1 MTARRGRW
9 ARPLAMVA
17 LVAVVAVGCGSSKSD
32 GGNNAGGD
40 TNATVENLT
49 KPVNGPPKP
58 GGKIVFGT
66 ESDSSGWNPTVDRW
80 DATGTEIGVSVYDAL
95 SAFDENFVAQP
106 YLAESFTPNADAT
119 VWTVKIRDGIKFING
134 SPVNAAAVQNEIDK
148 FRAAPLTGAAAANID
163 STALV
168 DNLTLTVTMKQPW
181 AAWPNGLTGQGG
193 VIPAPEQLAA
203 SAEES
208 SRVPIGSGPFK
219 YRSWS
224 GGTFDAVKNPDYW
237 RKDSSGTQLP
247 YLDEVVFKT
256 IPDSNQR
263 VNALQTGDIN
273 ITVTTRNDDIKKLTD
288 LAKAGSLQV
297 VASKG
302 ETDENLVLLNTS
314 KAPMNDLRVR
324 QAMAYA
330 IDRPALEAITST
342 DSSLEADGMFAK
354 DSKWYAST
362 DYPTLNV
369 DKAKQLVQE
378 YEAEKG
384 PIKFELGSTTDPI
397 VITSAQ
403 FLQQAFN
410 DVGMEVSVKQL
421 EQASYITNAVT
432 GDYTAQMWRQ
442 FGAPDPDGD
451 YVWFIGANA
460 TQSLALN
467 MARNQDPELDAAL
480 NTQRAS
486 KDLATRQAAW
496 KTIQERQTAD
506 LPYLWLSHQPWVMA
520 ADNSIRGLDGGT
532 MPDGTQ
538 SAGLIGG
545 VMRLTE
551 MWRDS

>member
-1 MTARRGRW
+1 MSARKGRW
-9 ARPLAMVA
+9 VRPFAVVALVA
-17 LVAVVAVGCGSSKSD
+17 LVAVACGSSKS
-32 GGNNAGGD
+32 GGDNAGGD

-49 KPVNGPPKP
+49 KPVTGPPKT
-58 GGKIVFGT
+58 GGKIVYGT

-80 DATGTEIGVSVYDAL
+80 DASGTEIGISVFDAL
-95 SAFDENFVAQP
+95 AAFDENFVAQP

-119 VWTVKIRDGIKFING
+119 EWTVKIRDGIKFTNG
-134 SPVNAAAVQNEIDK
+134 SPLNAAAVKNEIDL

-168 DNLTLTVTMKQPW
+168 DNLTLTVKMKQPW
-181 AAWPNGLTGQGG
+181 AAWPNGLTAQGG

-203 SAEES
+203 PPAES
-208 SRVPIGSGPFK
+208 SRVPIGSGPFM
-219 YRSWS
+219 YRSWDT
-224 GGTFDAVKNPDYW
+224 GQFDAVKNPGYW

-256 IPDSNQR
+256 IPDSTVR
-263 VNALQTGDIN
+263 TSALQTGDIN
-273 ITVTTRNDDIKKLTD
+273 LTVTTRNDDIKKLTD
-288 LAKAGSLQV
+288 LAKSGSIQIV
-297 VASKG
+297 SSKG
-302 ETDENLVLLNTS
+302 ETDENLVLINTT
-314 KAPMNDLRVR
+314 KAPMDDIRVR

-330 IDRPALEAITST
+330 IDRSALEAVTST
-342 DSSLEADGMFAK
+342 DPSLEADGMFAT
-354 DSKWYAST
+354 DSKWYAQT
-362 DYPTLNV
+362 DYPHYDLE
-369 DKAKQLVQE
+369 KAKQLVQD

-403 FLQQAFN
+403 LLQSQFGEAGM
-410 DVGMEVSVKQL
+410 DVTVKQL
-421 EQASYITNAVT
+421 DQTAYISNAVT
-432 GDYTAQMWRQ
+432 GDYVAQMWRQ

-460 TQSLALN
+460 TQTLALN
-467 MARNQDPELDAAL
+467 MARNQDAQLDAAL

-496 KTIQERQTAD
+496 KTVQERMTAD

-545 VMRLTE
+545 VMRLTQ
-551 MWRDS
+551 MWLDT